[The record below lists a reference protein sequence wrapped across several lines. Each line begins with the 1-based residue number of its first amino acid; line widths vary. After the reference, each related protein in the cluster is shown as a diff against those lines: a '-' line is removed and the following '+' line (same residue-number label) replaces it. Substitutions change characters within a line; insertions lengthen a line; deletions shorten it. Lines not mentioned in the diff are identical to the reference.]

1 MSQIVQDMTKLNTD
15 LNEKVSSL
23 NSEIEK
29 VNQDAFQ
36 AKKKA
41 EHVENLERDLQE
53 QVDEHTNLLK

>member
-1 MSQIVQDMTKLNTD
+1 MTKLNTD

-29 VNQDAFQ
+29 VNQDAFS

-53 QVDEHTNLLK
+53 